1 MNSHTLRQQLTNLT
15 GSSGGH
21 KEQADRYRALLEQ
34 ILSSQDPNQSE
45 FLKIFIEASKSKLF
59 KQSSCLDSIIYIYN
73 LFQLLMIK
81 SV

>member
-1 MNSHTLRQQLTNLT
+1 MNSHILRQQLLNLI

-45 FLKIFIEASKSKLF
+45 LLKIFIEASKFNNSL
-59 KQSSCLDSIIYIYN
+59 
-73 LFQLLMIK
+73 
-81 SV
+81 

>member
-1 MNSHTLRQQLTNLT
+1 MNSNTLRQQLTNLT

-45 FLKIFIEASKSKLF
+45 FLKIFIEASKF
-59 KQSSCLDSIIYIYN
+59 
-73 LFQLLMIK
+73 
-81 SV
+81 